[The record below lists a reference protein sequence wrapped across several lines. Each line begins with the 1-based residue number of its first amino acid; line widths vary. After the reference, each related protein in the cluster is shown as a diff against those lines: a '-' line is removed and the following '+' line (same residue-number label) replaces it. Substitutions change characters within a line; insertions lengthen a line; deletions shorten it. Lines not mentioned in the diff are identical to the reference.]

1 MKEERS
7 MRSIGIDAIA
17 LAVPE
22 LYVELSDLA
31 AARGVAPSK
40 FIDGIGC
47 VRMAIAA
54 PHEDAVTLAADAA
67 ARALAKS
74 GRAPSEIGL
83 CVVGT
88 ESGVDHSKSIAAFLH
103 GMLGLSERCR
113 VFETKQ
119 ACYGGTVG
127 LLSAAEWVHAGRDGK
142 RAALVVATD
151 IARYAL
157 GSPAEPTQGA
167 GAAAMIVSSAPRL
180 VELEVGVS
188 GTFAADVD
196 DFWRPI
202 HDKQGI
208 VPDGHYAN
216 DCYLAAL
223 DGAARAW
230 KEACREQG
238 LDTALSRTCY
248 HVPYG
253 KMAKKAHRHR
263 LAADGIAGPAAD
275 AAFAREVEPSLLL
288 PSLVGNTYAASL
300 YFALAS
306 LLERERAAVEG
317 ERVGF
322 YSYGSG
328 SAAELFAGRVVRGA
342 GAMAASLDIAG
353 PLEQRRRAS
362 VEEYE
367 AIRRADLEVDRAPY
381 GSIQPADHAPS
392 RGFAYLGVHAGR
404 RVYSNERGP
413 VRAQRRG

>member
-1 MKEERS
+1 
-7 MRSIGIDAIA
+7 MRTIGIDAIA

-22 LYVELSDLA
+22 LYLELADLA
-31 AARGVAPSK
+31 AARGVPPSK

-54 PHEDAVTLAADAA
+54 PHEDAVALAANAS
-67 ARALAKS
+67 ARVLAKS

-88 ESGVDHSKSIAAFLH
+88 ETGVDHSKSIAAFVH
-103 GMLGLSERCR
+103 GMLGLSRQCR

-119 ACYGGTVG
+119 ACFGGTVG
-127 LLSAAEWVHAGRDGK
+127 LLAAAEWIHAGRDDG
-142 RAALVVATD
+142 RVALVVASDT
-151 IARYAL
+151 ARYQL

-167 GAAAMIVSSAPRL
+167 GAVAMIVSSAPRL

-188 GTFAADVD
+188 GAFATDVD

-202 HDKQGI
+202 HDKEGI

-216 DCYLAAL
+216 ECYLDAL
-223 DGAARAW
+223 AGAVGAW
-230 KEACREQG
+230 KAACSAHG
-238 LDTALSRTCY
+238 LDTTLQRSLY
-248 HVPYG
+248 HVPYA

-263 LAADGIAGPAAD
+263 LALDGIAAEGAD
-275 AAFAREVEPSLLL
+275 VSFAREVAPSLVI
-288 PSLVGNTYAASL
+288 PSVVGNTYAASL

-328 SAAELFAGRVVRGA
+328 SAAEFFAGRVVPGA
-342 GAMAASLDIAG
+342 GAFAAALEIAT
-353 PLEQRRRAS
+353 PLEQRRRLTI
-362 VEEYE
+362 EEYE
-367 AIRRADLEVDRAPY
+367 AIRWGDLEVDRAPH
-381 GSIQPADHAPS
+381 GSIRPPVREA

-404 RVYSNERGP
+404 RIYSNEHEP
-413 VRAQRRG
+413 ISAQRRG

>member
-1 MKEERS
+1 

-22 LYVELSDLA
+22 LYLDLA
-31 AARGVAPSK
+31 DLAVARGAQPSK
-40 FIDGIGC
+40 YIDGIGC

-54 PHEDAVTLAADAA
+54 PHEDAVAMAANAA
-67 ARALAKS
+67 ARVLARS
-74 GRAPSEIGL
+74 GRSPKGIGL

-88 ESGVDHSKSIAAFLH
+88 ETGVDHSKSIAAFLH

-119 ACYGGTVG
+119 ACFGASVG
-127 LLSAAEWVHAGRDGK
+127 LLAAAEWIYAGEDENRV
-142 RAALVVATD
+142 ALVVASDT
-151 IARYAL
+151 ARYEL
-157 GSPAEPTQGA
+157 KSPAEPTQGA
-167 GAAAMIVSSAPRL
+167 GAVAMIVSCAPRL

-188 GTFAADVD
+188 GAFAADVD

-202 HDKQGI
+202 HDKEGI

-216 DCYLAAL
+216 DCYLEAL
-223 DGAARAW
+223 TGATRAW
-230 KEACREQG
+230 KDACRARG
-238 LDTALSRTCY
+238 LGIHLGRTCY
-248 HVPYG
+248 HVPYA

-263 LAADGIAGPAAD
+263 LAAEGIEATAAD
-275 AAFAREVEPSLLL
+275 ATFAREVAPSLRL

-306 LLERERAAVEG
+306 LLDHERDAVEG
-317 ERVGF
+317 HRVGF

-328 SAAELFAGRVVRGA
+328 SAAEFFAGRVVPGA
-342 GAMAASLDIAG
+342 GAFAAALEIAV
-353 PLEQRRRAS
+353 PLEQRRR
-362 VEEYE
+362 VTVDEYE
-367 AIRRADLEVDRAPY
+367 AIRRVDLEVDRAPY
-381 GSIQPADHAPS
+381 GSIRLPAGA

-404 RVYSNERGP
+404 RVYSHEPEP